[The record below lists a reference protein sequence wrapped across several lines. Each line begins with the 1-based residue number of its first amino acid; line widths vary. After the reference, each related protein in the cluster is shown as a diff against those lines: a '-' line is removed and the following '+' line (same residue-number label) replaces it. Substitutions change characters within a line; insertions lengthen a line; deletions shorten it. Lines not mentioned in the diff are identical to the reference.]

1 MTDNELQLI
10 KTLFNERKTDSHI
23 ENKNIRDEISR
34 SEQRTAQSFTEI
46 KNDIADLRG
55 FVEGYQ
61 KSNNEVLTKV
71 RISVAKLAT
80 IAACSGIMGGV
91 IDNKFTHYFKNE
103 KQKIERSI
111 KNGNNDNNKGE

>member
-46 KNDIADLRG
+46 KNDIAYLRG
-55 FVEGYQ
+55 VVESYQ

-80 IAACSGIMGGV
+80 VAACSGLIGGFV
-91 IDNKFTHYFKNE
+91 DNKFTRYFKNE

-111 KNGNNDNNKGE
+111 KNGNNDKGE